1 MAGASGASP
10 RERRNNGGLL
20 IVLTGIL
27 LGSILGAL
35 LVILATAP
43 MIAMLGSP

>member
-1 MAGASGASP
+1 MKKTVLAMALA
-10 RERRNNGGLL
+10 
-20 IVLTGIL
+20 GIL
-27 LGSILGAL
+27 LGAVLGAL